1 MPDVRFERVMKRYG
15 DTPVIREF
23 TLTVRD
29 GEFFTLV
36 GPSGCGK
43 STVLNL
49 VAGLE
54 PVTAGEIYFGDRIV
68 TRLPPK
74 ERDVAMVFQSYALY
88 PHKTVF
94 ENLAF
99 PLRVRHRPRAFIESE
114 VRRVAALLS
123 LDGLLAKKPAEISG
137 GERQRVGLGR
147 ALIRQPVAFL
157 MDEPLSNLDAH
168 LRVQTRSEI
177 KRLHA
182 HLKTTTLYVTH
193 DQEEALSLSDR
204 IAVLNEGAIQQVGP
218 PMDLYRRPAN
228 LFVAQFIGSPRIN
241 LLQGRLLARPASYVE
256 VGPARIPLM
265 PAPEAMG
272 TACVESFS
280 GEVVVGVRPEDITV
294 SAGGEDPAFTAVVTE
309 VDPIGARSLVTL
321 RWGTGEI
328 RAMASGET
336 RLAVGQSA
344 AMAFAHGRVH
354 LFDARSGLR
363 LPFREGLTKEG
374 CYEDPISD
382 G

>member
-1 MPDVRFERVMKRYG
+1 MPDVRLERVEKRYG
-15 DTPVIREF
+15 PAVVIRDF
-23 TLTVRD
+23 SLAVRD

-54 PVTAGEIYFGDRIV
+54 PVTTGEIYFGDRAV

-74 ERDVAMVFQSYALY
+74 DRDVAMVFQSYALY

-99 PLRVRHRPRAFIESE
+99 PLRVRHRPRALIESD
-114 VRRVAALLS
+114 VRRVAGLLS

-137 GERQRVGLGR
+137 GERQRVALGR
-147 ALIRQPVAFL
+147 ALIRHPVVFL

-204 IAVLNEGAIQQVGP
+204 LAVLDAGAVQQVGTP
-218 PMDLYRRPAN
+218 AEIYRFPAN
-228 LFVAQFIGSPRIN
+228 LFVARFIGIPRIT
-241 LLQGRLLARPASYVE
+241 LLPGRLHAGPPPYVE
-256 VGPARIPLM
+256 FGRARLLVTPVPGAAGPAHTGGFPRD
-265 PAPEAMG
+265 A
-272 TACVESFS
+272 
-280 GEVVVGVRPEDITV
+280 VVGIRPEDVLMT
-294 SAGGEDPAFTAVVTE
+294 AGASDPALAAVVSDVAPVGGLSW
-309 VDPIGARSLVTL
+309 VDL
-321 RWGTGEI
+321 RWGTHDL
-328 RAMASGET
+328 RAIASGDSRFTPNQPVGLSFEAA
-336 RLAVGQSA
+336 RL
-344 AMAFAHGRVH
+344 H
-354 LFDARSGLR
+354 LFDARSGERIPLR
-363 LPFREGLTKEG
+363 GAALT
-374 CYEDPISD
+374 PAQ
-382 G
+382 